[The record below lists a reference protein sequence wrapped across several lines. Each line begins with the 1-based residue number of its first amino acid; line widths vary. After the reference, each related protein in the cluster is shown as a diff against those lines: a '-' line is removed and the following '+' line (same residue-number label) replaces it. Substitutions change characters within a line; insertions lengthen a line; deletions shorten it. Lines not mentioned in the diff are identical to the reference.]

1 MALLPLTTSANQG
14 VAAPLVVNIRCPI
27 CRHQGAFH
35 GRGDVH
41 DISWNQPATEEDKA
55 KNVVAT
61 LRAGVRLCPNKVCQA
76 PVFVIMMGREVI
88 KVYPPEVLDFDT
100 TALPQHIAS
109 TLEESVKAHSVECFR
124 ASALMVRRV
133 LEEVCKDKEA
143 KGKDLK
149 ARVAALGGAALIP
162 KELIEAADEL
172 RILGNDAAHV
182 EAQAYDQI
190 GKVEA
195 EVAIDLAKEILKA
208 VYQYSSLVNRLKSL
222 KRPRAEDEG

>member
-1 MALLPLTTSANQG
+1 MALLPLTTSTNQSIATTL
-14 VAAPLVVNIRCPI
+14 VANIRCPI
-27 CRHQGAFH
+27 CRRQGAFH
-35 GRGDVH
+35 GQADVP
-41 DISWNQPATEEDKA
+41 DITWTQPATEEDKA
-55 KNVVAT
+55 KSVVTT
-61 LRAGVRLCPNKVCQA
+61 LRAGVRLCPNTVCQA
-76 PVFVIMMGREVI
+76 PVFVIMMGREVV

-182 EAQAYDQI
+182 EAHAYDQI

-195 EVAIDLAKEILKA
+195 EVAIDLTKEILKA
-208 VYQYSSLVNRLKSL
+208 VYQYSSLVNRLRSL

>member
-1 MALLPLTTSANQG
+1 
-14 VAAPLVVNIRCPI
+14 
-27 CRHQGAFH
+27 
-35 GRGDVH
+35 
-41 DISWNQPATEEDKA
+41 
-55 KNVVAT
+55 
-61 LRAGVRLCPNKVCQA
+61 
-76 PVFVIMMGREVI
+76 VFVILREHEVVN
-88 KVYPPEVLDFDT
+88 VYPPEVLDFDT
-100 TALPQHIAS
+100 TALPPHIAS
-109 TLEESVKAHSVECFR
+109 TLEEAVKAHSAECFR

-133 LEEVCKDKEA
+133 LEEVCKDKQA

-149 ARVAALGGAALIP
+149 ARVAALGGATLIP

-182 EAQAYDQI
+182 EAQAYDKI

>member
-1 MALLPLTTSANQG
+1 MALLPFTTSANQST
-14 VAAPLVVNIRCPI
+14 AAPLVVNIRCPI
-27 CRHQGAFH
+27 CRRQGAFH
-35 GRGDVH
+35 GRSDVH
-41 DISWNQPATEEDKA
+41 DISWNQPATEENEA
-55 KNVVAT
+55 KNVVAAF
-61 LRAGVRLCPNKVCQA
+61 RAGVRLCPNTVCQT
-76 PVFVIMMGREVI
+76 PVFVIIMGGEVV

-109 TLEESVKAHSVECFR
+109 TLEESVKAHSAECFR

-149 ARVAALGGAALIP
+149 AKVAALGGAALIP

-208 VYQYSSLVNRLKSL
+208 VYQYSSLVNRLRSL
-222 KRPRAEDEG
+222 KRPRAENKG